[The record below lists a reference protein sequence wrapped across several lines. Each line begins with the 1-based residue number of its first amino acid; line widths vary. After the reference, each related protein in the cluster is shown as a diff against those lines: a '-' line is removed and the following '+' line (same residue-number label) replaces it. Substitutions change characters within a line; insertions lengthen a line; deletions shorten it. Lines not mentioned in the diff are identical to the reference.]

1 MSVAK
6 FDIKADTYDAHAKVQ
21 NQVAHNLLSFLQNM
35 GENHFGNILDLGAG
49 SGFLSEI
56 LKKNTNFNKM
66 VSMDL
71 SYNFLKTNKNLFKVN
86 CDALKMPFKKYSFDT
101 VLSSSAIHWIED
113 FDLLLKEIRYLLH
126 EDGILAFNIFLKGT
140 FSEMEEVFKITG
152 FGNVLQMKTSLY
164 YENLLI
170 QNGYEVEFLSEDRDT
185 VFFDSVRKFLTSHKL
200 TGASLK
206 AKKMTGKESYAK
218 FITYYN
224 KLYAIKNLIP
234 VSYNVGYFL
243 CRKTRK

>member
-6 FDIKADTYDAHAKVQ
+6 FDIKADTYDSHAKVQ
-21 NQVAHNLLSFLQNM
+21 NQVAHNLLSVMQNM
-35 GENHFGNILDLGAG
+35 EENHLGNILDLGAG

-56 LKKNTNFNKM
+56 LKKKSNFNKI

-71 SYNFLKTNKNLFKVN
+71 SYNFLKINENPFKVN
-86 CDALKMPFKKYSFDT
+86 CDALKMPFKKYSFNT
-101 VLSSSAIHWIED
+101 VLSSSAIHWIEN
-113 FDLLLKEIRYLLH
+113 FDLLLKEIRYILH

-140 FSEMEEVFKITG
+140 FSEMEEVCKITG
-152 FGNVLQMKTSLY
+152 FGNVLKMKTSSY

-170 QNGYEVEFLSEDRDT
+170 ENGYEVEFLSEEKDT
-185 VFFDSVRKFLTSHKL
+185 VFFDSVRKFLTSHRM

-224 KLYAIKNLIP
+224 KLYAIKDLIP

-243 CRKTRK
+243 CRKTPK